1 MKAVVA
7 AFNQEKALVGAFSVI
22 VQLCRLIVNSSNGN
36 SVTRKLGFKH
46 FKHRSPA
53 PHISSAKHEPEHTLQ
68 IVRPATRG
76 AARAQTIIR
85 HARHV
90 PYRREGEH
98 MCGGTCVVFIEFSN
112 LLGGNVETAIR
123 HNCSDSGL

>member
-1 MKAVVA
+1 M
-7 AFNQEKALVGAFSVI
+7 
-22 VQLCRLIVNSSNGN
+22 
-36 SVTRKLGFKH
+36 
-46 FKHRSPA
+46 
-53 PHISSAKHEPEHTLQ
+53 LQ

-90 PYRREGEH
+90 PYLREGAH

-123 HNCSDSGL
+123 HNCRDSGL